1 MNVFKEDE
9 GKHLGLF
16 YIRTALDATFAV
28 LGIYFIVYLLDRGF
42 SYSVIGIA
50 LALFN
55 IFMIILDVPTGAVA
69 DVVGRKL
76 PVMAGFFGYAIV
88 LFIIP
93 FVESPFILIG
103 IFALWALPTAFISGA
118 LPAWIVDNLEAEK
131 RTDLIKEFYVKNTSI
146 KSFGSIA
153 AALLSGLIVQYIGMD
168 ALWYIYGSV
177 VLACGFILAMP
188 KEHFEK
194 KQVDILKS
202 FRQAF
207 YTVREGASFAA
218 KNKNVLYIIC
228 AAFFTAIAGEFVM
241 VCYKPF
247 MEVVGV
253 PREYFGYLSAVG
265 AVFCVGM
272 PFLAKYLAG
281 AFTSEKRYLS
291 IHSLVFGAVLL
302 SVILVS
308 TPVIASLIFV
318 ILLLQQNASDPV
330 LEPFFQKFL
339 STRLRATMN
348 SFRHMVASVA
358 FLTGDFII
366 SAFTDMTGPQV
377 IVVAAGVIMLPSI
390 IFYLGI
396 EDSG

>member
-9 GKHLGLF
+9 RKHLGLF
-16 YIRTALDATFAV
+16 YIRTALEATFAV
-28 LGIYFIVYLLDRGF
+28 LGIYFVVYLLDRGF

-76 PVMAGFFGYAIV
+76 SVMAGFFGYAVI

-93 FVESPFILIG
+93 SVENPAILLG
-103 IFALWALPTAFISGA
+103 VFALWALPTAFISGA
-118 LPAWIVDNLEAEK
+118 LPAWIVDNLEAEN
-131 RTDLIKEFYVKNTSI
+131 RTDLIKEFYAKNTSI
-146 KSFGSIA
+146 RSFGSIV

-177 VLACGFILAMP
+177 VMASVFILAMP

-194 KQVDILKS
+194 KQVNIKKS
-202 FRQAF
+202 FRET
-207 YTVREGASFAA
+207 YHTIKEGAAFAA
-218 KNKNVLYIIC
+218 RNKNILYIIC
-228 AAFFTAIAGEFVM
+228 AAFFIAIAGEFVM

-247 MEVVGV
+247 MEVMGV

-265 AVFCVGM
+265 GVFCVGM

-281 AFTSEKRYLS
+281 AFTSEKYYLS
-291 IHSLVFGAVLL
+291 IHSVVFGLVLV
-302 SVILVS
+302 SVLLVS
-308 TPVIASLIFV
+308 TPVMASLVFV
-318 ILLLQQNASDPV
+318 VVSLQQNASDPV

-358 FLTGDFII
+358 YLAGDFII

-396 EDSG
+396 ENSG